1 MFLSRISYRTG
12 ENMIIQKKM
21 SATMANLVNLMWLSS
36 HAELK
41 VY

>member
-1 MFLSRISYRTG
+1 MFLNRILIEQG